1 LRSSGHQII
10 VAWTGIMLR
19 DKQRWTDQ
27 HVIWKLTYRQVHG
40 WGGGN
45 GEKREINNDLDF
57 LHKQLMEWRYL
68 HIPELKNINS
78 LQGD

>member
-1 LRSSGHQII
+1 MTLE
-10 VAWTGIMLR
+10 
-19 DKQRWTDQ
+19 QRLLEIQKSNKHLLDGMVKRWNGS
-27 HVIWKLTYRQVHG
+27 WK
-40 WGGGN
+40 W

>member
-1 LRSSGHQII
+1 MDRSTCNLEVDLQ
-10 VAWTGIMLR
+10 TGS
-19 DKQRWTDQ
+19 W
-27 HVIWKLTYRQVHG
+27 V
-40 WGGGN
+40 GGGN